1 MKMTEEIKKCLYQRM
16 KTIINNE
23 NSDDTSVCLAALVLC
38 MLLPM
43 PTNEQLSK
51 KKEHT
56 LDTVET
62 AFLKAAVAQ
71 AHKQEGIGVKK

>member
-1 MKMTEEIKKCLYQRM
+1 MTEEIKKCLYQRM

-43 PTNEQLSK
+43 PTYEQLTARSCAS
-51 KKEHT
+51 
-56 LDTVET
+56 LDRIRYGE
-62 AFLKAAVAQ
+62 Q
-71 AHKQEGIGVKK
+71 ACQGQTSEQTQEES

>member
-1 MKMTEEIKKCLYQRM
+1 MTEEIKKCLYQRM

-43 PTNEQLSK
+43 PTNEQL
-51 KKEHT
+51 
-56 LDTVET
+56 T
-62 AFLKAAVAQ
+62 AHSCVSSDRTRCGVQ
-71 AHKQEGIGVKK
+71 ACQVQPSEQTQEEN